1 MDTLN
6 KDNIIEHINIYLH
19 YAILNYSLMDNK
31 H

>member
-19 YAILNYSLMDNK
+19 YTMLNYSLIDNK